1 MIHLVRSALLTSLLA
16 FVAGPAWAL
25 AGHSPSLYVKQ
36 KTRDAAP
43 ARKVLIVIA
52 QTRLEPGID
61 SLELG
66 VADLVDL
73 GERAIDKGLIA
84 RGRKQ
89 IAPVVAALGAYDFD
103 TPIRQAMVRIVAGI
117 PWMHAQD
124 IEFTRDGSNANIEAK
139 LNESNTRQM
148 LVLDAHYT
156 TDHRYTSIIVSIQAT
171 LLTRQIPKG
180 HYSDVRLKREFIPFQ
195 QVVRSVIE
203 LPGKDLDRRE
213 PNLEQ
218 WAADQA
224 RLVRTALDIG
234 VKQTPVLLEKNLSGG
249 NREVSAWRRRRGRP
263 TVTRS
268 YMLGW
273 EVGRQDA
280 GTLFVEAR
288 AGTLNY
294 LQKL

>member
-1 MIHLVRSALLTSLLA
+1 MIKLVRCALLTFLLA
-16 FVAGPAWAL
+16 FVAGAAWAK

-36 KTRDAAP
+36 QTRDAAP

-52 QTRLEPGID
+52 QTQLEPGID
-61 SLELG
+61 S
-66 VADLVDL
+66 VDL
-73 GERAIDKGLIA
+73 GFGDIISMAERGIDRGLIG

-103 TPIRQAMVRIVAGI
+103 TPMRQAMIKIVEDI

-124 IEFTRDGSNANIEAK
+124 IEFTRDGSSANIETK

-148 LVLDAHYT
+148 LVLEARYA
-156 TDHRYTSIIVSIQAT
+156 TDHRYTSIVVSIQST

-180 HYSDVRLKREFIPFQ
+180 QYSDARLKREFIPFQ
-195 QVVRSVIE
+195 QLVRSVIE
-203 LPGKDLDRRE
+203 LPGTDLDHRE
-213 PNLEQ
+213 SNLER
-218 WAADQA
+218 WGTDQA

-234 VKQTPVLLEKNLSGG
+234 VKQTLLLLQKNLGGG
-249 NREVSAWRRRRGRP
+249 NDEISAWRRRRGRR